1 MRTVSAMLV
10 LIMRCS
16 CSSSVKKPPVITDGF
31 SCTVTAEYE
40 DSQTE
45 FKLKK
50 ESETI
55 TVEYLSPS
63 DIKGMVVDIS
73 PAGKYVSYEGI
84 TTVLNDD
91 LLSASLIGAVI
102 DMLNYNFETAEY
114 NSGEYDCGAFKVS
127 LFSDGRISSVNFSQF
142 NCRCYFNY

>member
-1 MRTVSAMLV
+1 MRIVSAMLV
-10 LIMRCS
+10 LIMLCS

-84 TTVLNDD
+84 TTALNDD

-102 DMLNYNFETAEY
+102 DIIIEAGNDNADYKELETREATQADI
-114 NSGEYDCGAFKVS
+114 NKFFG
-127 LFSDGRISSVNFSQF
+127 
-142 NCRCYFNY
+142 